1 MVAGVTSAPDFAWA
15 GAASAAPL
23 DAATANALAHGLQVL
38 ADPTRLRILSLVA
51 ANPDRPTT
59 VTELVSALGCAQSTA
74 SHHLRILVDGGYLT
88 YERSGTW
95 GLYRLD
101 ATKLQ
106 ATSASI
112 RPR

>member
-1 MVAGVTSAPDFAWA
+1 MTSAPDFAWA

>member
-1 MVAGVTSAPDFAWA
+1 MGVTTTPEFAWA
-15 GAASAAPL
+15 GDPSQAPL
-23 DAATANALAHGLQVL
+23 DAAAANGLAHGLQVL

-74 SHHLRILVDGGYLT
+74 SHHLRILVDGGYLS

-95 GLYRLD
+95 GLYRLE
-101 ATKLQ
+101 AQKLLET
-106 ATSASI
+106 AASI

>member
-1 MVAGVTSAPDFAWA
+1 MVVTPTPDFAWP

-23 DAATANALAHGLQVL
+23 DAASANALAHGLQVL

-59 VTELVSALGCAQSTA
+59 VTELVAALGCAQSTA
-74 SHHLRILVDGGYLT
+74 SHHLRILVDGGYLS

-95 GLYRLD
+95 GLYRLE
-101 ATKLQ
+101 APRLLE
-106 ATSASI
+106 TSASI